1 MCVVKKYLSLC
12 IRCFQ
17 KSLDIRMDIPLQLSD
32 YLYIYLYTIY
42 CLICQSLPC
51 EWNVQD
57 TPVVNLGKCYSI
69 FSTYN
74 LYNL

>member
-1 MCVVKKYLSLC
+1 
-12 IRCFQ
+12 
-17 KSLDIRMDIPLQLSD
+17 MDIPLQLSD